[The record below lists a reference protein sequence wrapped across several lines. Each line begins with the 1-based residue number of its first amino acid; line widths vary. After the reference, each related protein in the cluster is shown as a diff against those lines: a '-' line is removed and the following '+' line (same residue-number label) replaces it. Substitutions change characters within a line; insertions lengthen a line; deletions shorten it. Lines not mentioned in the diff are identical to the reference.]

1 MAYRKEPRFSRVEL
15 GDLHGRYRLSQGN
28 KIESSVKVLYDYDQN
43 ENMRPIRLPGL
54 YIVGAEDG
62 GVRES

>member
-15 GDLHGRYRLSQGN
+15 GDLHGRYRLSRG
-28 KIESSVKVLYDYDQN
+28 KEMESSVKDLYDYDQN

-62 GVRES
+62 SIRES